1 MPMVV
6 SRGHSG
12 TLRTQER
19 RILDSMSVRE
29 IPAWFGC
36 ATAYRQGGQPE
47 ASAAHRRSRAT
58 LTRRFGVVPERWR
71 P

>member
-19 RILDSMSVRE
+19 RILDGASVGER
-29 IPAWFGC
+29 PAWLGC
-36 ATAYRQGGQPE
+36 ATAYRRGGQPE
-47 ASAAHRRSRAT
+47 TLAAHRRSRAT
-58 LTRRFGVVPERWR
+58 RTRRFGVVPERWR